1 MVNIFIDYQSAA
13 LVIISYT
20 RTRKAFRQR
29 CFNFTRFWLLCTLLL
44 QISTLANLL
53 ARVLCIVLLGVLFKC
68 LHSLVE
74 NNRKEGIINFL
85 LLKCQHSFKIYYLLV
100 LLLLTLLF
108 GELLK

>member
-13 LVIISYT
+13 RAVISYT

-29 CFNFTRFWLLCTLLL
+29 CFDFTGFWLLCTLLL
-44 QISTLANLL
+44 QKGTLANRL
-53 ARVLCIVLLGVLFKC
+53 ARVFCIVLLGVLFKC

-85 LLKCQHSFKIYYLLV
+85 LLKCEHSFKIYYLLV
-100 LLLLTLLF
+100 LLLLALMF
-108 GELLK
+108 GKLLK